1 MAGTIKGITIEFR
14 GDTTKLDKALKDVDK
29 STRDIDKELK
39 QVNKDLKFNPTSV
52 ELWRQ
57 KQTLL
62 NEKVKETTNRLN
74 VLKDAQKQIDSG
86 AVEVSAQEYRQLQ
99 REIIETE
106 SKLKTFRSQLKE
118 VGNAKL
124 TALSQQFTKMGASLT
139 KAGKAMAPF
148 SAAAGAGL
156 LAAGKA
162 ASDLEENLNKV
173 EVAFGDSAAS
183 VEEWANTATASFGL
197 SKSQALEATS
207 LFGDMATSMG
217 LSQEEAANM
226 ATSLAGL
233 AGDLSSFKNID
244 IDQAMTALNGVFTGE
259 TESLKKLG
267 IVMTQTNLE
276 EFAAKTGKVYSEMS
290 QAEKVQLRYNYVLS
304 QTQNAQGD
312 YARTSDGT
320 ANSIR
325 TFQATIQN
333 LAATLGQQL
342 LPIITPLITKVTE
355 IIQKMSEANPIV
367 MKIVTILGLIV
378 TAASPVL
385 LILGSFFSGLGAIT
399 GAISKMIPI
408 ISSMGTAIYTALGPV
423 GLIIA
428 GITAFVAAL
437 VYAYNHSEKFRD
449 IVNAVFTKV
458 KEVVGAV
465 VEFIKERMA
474 IMLSSFTNAIEFI
487 KSIPDR
493 VRAIV
498 QKIKDFIKLPHF
510 SITGDLS
517 LIPPSV
523 PKLNVAWYANG
534 GIFRSPT
541 IFGGVGVGEA
551 GAEAVLPLAKLW
563 EEMDKRF
570 NTPGMVVN
578 VYGSDNMSVSELA
591 AEVERRIIQAQKRR
605 SNAWA

>member
-1 MAGTIKGITIEFR
+1 MAGNIKGITIAFN
-14 GDTTKLDKALKDVDK
+14 GDTTKLDKALRDVDK
-29 STRDIDKELK
+29 STKDIDKELK
-39 QVNKDLKFNPTSV
+39 QVNKDLKFNPNSV

-62 NEKVKETTNRLN
+62 NDKIHQTKDRLD
-74 VLKDAQKQIDSG
+74 VLKQAQKSMDAEG
-86 AVEVSAQEYRQLQ
+86 VEKNSAEYRKLQ

-106 SKLKTFRSQLKE
+106 SKLKTFESQLRK

-124 TALSQQFTKMGASLT
+124 SALSAQFSKIGSSLT
-139 KAGKAMAPF
+139 SAGRTMAPF

-156 LAAGKA
+156 TYAAKS
-162 ASDLEENLNKV
+162 ASDFEENINKV
-173 EVAFGDSAAS
+173 EVAFGDAS
-183 VEEWANTATASFGL
+183 DEVKAWANSATASFGL
-197 SKSQALEATS
+197 STSQALEATS

-217 LSQEEAANM
+217 LSQSEAAAM
-226 ATSLAGL
+226 STSLAGL

-244 IDQAMTALNGVFTGE
+244 IESAMNALNGVFTGE

-342 LPIITPLITKVTE
+342 LPIITPIITRITE
-355 IIQKMSEANPIV
+355 FIQRLSEANPLV
-367 MKIVTILGLIV
+367 MKIIVIAGMVV
-378 TAASPVL
+378 TAIAPVL
-385 LILGSFFSGLGAIT
+385 LILGSLFT
-399 GAISKMIPI
+399 G
-408 ISSMGTAIYTALGPV
+408 ISSVITILNMLPPAFTAALGPI
-423 GLIIA
+423 GLIVA
-428 GITAFVAAL
+428 AVGAFISAL
-437 VYAYNHSEKFRD
+437 VYAYNHSEKFRN

-458 KEVVGAV
+458 KEVVGTV
-465 VEFIKERMA
+465 IEFIKERMA

-510 SITGDLS
+510 SLTGELS

-523 PKLNVAWYANG
+523 PKVSVDWYANG
-534 GIFRSPT
+534 GIFTKPT
-541 IFGGVGVGEA
+541 VFGGVGVGEA
-551 GAEAVLPLAKLW
+551 GAEAVLPLKKLW

-570 NTPGMVVN
+570 AQPGLVVN
-578 VYGSDNMSVSELA
+578 VYGSDNMSVDELA
-591 AEVERRIIQAQKRR
+591 MKVQEKIITLSNRRRQ
-605 SNAWA
+605 AWA